1 MRILGL
7 LVLLCGVCGA
17 SDSARQSSSQ
27 PTAVNSS
34 HSDVDASGIVR
45 PFDLAFGD
53 RLDSARDS
61 DVTCYTIR
69 NYLVKR
75 ESRHS
80 DAVTAAGYSTCVA
93 ASKYGVKAV
102 EESGK
107 ASAR

>member
-27 PTAVNSS
+27 QTAVDSF
-34 HSDVDASGIVR
+34 HSDVGASGIVR
-45 PFDLAFGD
+45 PFDLALGD
-53 RLDSARDS
+53 GSDSARDGN
-61 DVTCYTIR
+61 VTCYTIR
-69 NYLVKR
+69 NYMVKR

-80 DAVTAAGYSTCVA
+80 DAVTPAGYSTCA
-93 ASKYGVKAV
+93 ASSKYGVKAV

-107 ASAR
+107 ASPR